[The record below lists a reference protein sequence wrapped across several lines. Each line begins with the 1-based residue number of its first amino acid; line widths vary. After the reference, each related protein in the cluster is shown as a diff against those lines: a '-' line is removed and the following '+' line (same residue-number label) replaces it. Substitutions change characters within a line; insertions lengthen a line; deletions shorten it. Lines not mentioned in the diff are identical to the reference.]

1 MTGTQEVPIDETQ
14 VPGGDDLRERAIR
27 RLKAKGE
34 FKVHLLAYVLVN
46 AFLVVIWAVSGANF
60 FWPVFPILGWG
71 IGLVFHAWDV
81 YGNEPSEEKIRREM
95 DKLG

>member
-1 MTGTQEVPIDETQ
+1 MDETQ
-14 VPGGDDLRERAIR
+14 VPGGDDRRERAIR

>member
-1 MTGTQEVPIDETQ
+1 MDETQ

-46 AFLVVIWAVSGANF
+46 AFLVVIWAVSGADF

>member
-1 MTGTQEVPIDETQ
+1 MDETQ